1 MSIPHLHHPT
11 SNFISFVFGLP
22 FDIILMDDKPLL
34 RHQHVHRSRTTINE
48 LITSY
53 YHTIP
58 EPEPQIIPLLSSTG
72 FQHIA
77 LIKQCKID
85 PALITALVERWRP
98 ETHTFHLPWGECTIT
113 LEDVALH
120 LGIRVDGRVVAG
132 PSFLHWDE
140 LCHELLGE
148 VPPENARKG
157 AALKLTWLLNMLRA
171 PLPEEPTTHQL
182 QCRCRAYIMYM
193 IGGALIPDKS
203 GNRVH
208 LMYLNLLRDLNNTK
222 KYSWGSACLANLY
235 RELCRASSEVGKS
248 MGGCVIL
255 LQSWAWYHM
264 PFIAPRVPRPE
275 TTFPLAKRL
284 FTYSEM

>member
-1 MSIPHLHHPT
+1 M
-11 SNFISFVFGLP
+11 
-22 FDIILMDDKPLL
+22 
-34 RHQHVHRSRTTINE
+34 
-48 LITSY
+48 
-53 YHTIP
+53 
-58 EPEPQIIPLLSSTG
+58 
-72 FQHIA
+72 
-77 LIKQCKID
+77 
-85 PALITALVERWRP
+85 ITALVERWRP
-98 ETHTFHLPWGECTIT
+98 KTHTFHLPWGECTIT

-148 VPPENARKG
+148 FPPENARKR

-208 LMYLNLLRDLNNTK
+208 LMYLNLLHDLNNTK

-235 RELCRASSEVGKS
+235 RELCRASSEFGKA

-255 LQSWAWYHM
+255 LQSCAWYHM
-264 PFIAPRVPRPE
+264 PFIAPRVP
-275 TTFPLAKRL
+275 
-284 FTYSEM
+284 

>member
-1 MSIPHLHHPT
+1 
-11 SNFISFVFGLP
+11 
-22 FDIILMDDKPLL
+22 
-34 RHQHVHRSRTTINE
+34 
-48 LITSY
+48 
-53 YHTIP
+53 
-58 EPEPQIIPLLSSTG
+58 
-72 FQHIA
+72 
-77 LIKQCKID
+77 
-85 PALITALVERWRP
+85 
-98 ETHTFHLPWGECTIT
+98 
-113 LEDVALH
+113 
-120 LGIRVDGRVVAG
+120 
-132 PSFLHWDE
+132 
-140 LCHELLGE
+140 
-148 VPPENARKG
+148 
-157 AALKLTWLLNMLRA
+157 
-171 PLPEEPTTHQL
+171 
-182 QCRCRAYIMYM
+182 MYM

-235 RELCRASSEVGKS
+235 RELCRASLEVGKS